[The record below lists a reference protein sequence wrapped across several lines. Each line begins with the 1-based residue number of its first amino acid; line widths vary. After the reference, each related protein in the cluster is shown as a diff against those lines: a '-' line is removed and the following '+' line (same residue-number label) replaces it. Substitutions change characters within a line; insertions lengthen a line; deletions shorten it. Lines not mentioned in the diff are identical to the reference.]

1 MPRAPQVVPALTGRI
16 EVDGLHKSFDG
27 HEVLRGVFLVVEPGE
42 ALAILGPSGGGK
54 SVLLKHMVGLL
65 QPDRGEVRI
74 DGLPVHTL
82 RPPALD
88 ALRVQIG
95 MVFQG
100 AALLDSLTVG
110 ENVAF
115 PLRRHRRLPEAE
127 VHRIVAEK
135 LKLVGMEGTAHLMP
149 SELSGGMRKRVG
161 IARALALE
169 PRILL
174 YDEPTAGLDPVT
186 ARSVDEL
193 MAHVRTE
200 TRTTT
205 VFVTH
210 DLVAAFRVADRVAV
224 LDGGRI
230 VAVETP
236 KTLPRSD
243 HPVVQAFLR
252 SSLLFSGPLDPRGA
266 G

>member
-1 MPRAPQVVPALTGRI
+1 MPRAPQVVPPLAGRI
-16 EVDGLHKSFDG
+16 EVDALHKSFDG
-27 HEVLRGVFLVVEPGE
+27 HEVLCGVSLAVEPGE
-42 ALAILGPSGGGK
+42 AVAILGSSGAGK
-54 SVLLKHMVGLL
+54 SVLLKHLVGLL
-65 QPDRGEVRI
+65 RPDRGEVRI
-74 DGLPVHTL
+74 DGLPVHAL
-82 RPPALD
+82 PPLALD

-100 AALLDSLTVG
+100 AALLDSLTVA

-115 PLRRHRRLPEAE
+115 PLRRHRRLPEE
-127 VHRIVAEK
+127 TIHRIVAEK
-135 LKLVGMEGTAHLMP
+135 LELVGMEKSAHLMP

-161 IARALALE
+161 IARALALD

-193 MAHVRTE
+193 MAHVRTA

-210 DLVAAFRVADRVAV
+210 DLLTVFRVADRVAV

-230 VAVETP
+230 VAVHTP
-236 KTLPRSD
+236 NSLLRSD

-252 SSLLFSGPLDPRGA
+252 SSLVFPDFLDLRGA